1 MARNGEIEEEVKYRV
16 GEAGKVMGG
25 MKKVWKNRDL
35 GMSTKKGLYESVIV
49 PTALYAAETWG
60 MKTADKQRLDVLEMR
75 CLRSMCGVTRWDR
88 LRNEEVRRRTGVL
101 LELSNRAEQ
110 KGLRWFGH
118 VERMDEDR
126 MVKRI
131 SGSGVRGGRPRGRPR
146 FGWMEGV
153 KRSLESRGVSVEQ
166 GRVRAR
172 DRKEWRKFV
181 NT

>member
-1 MARNGEIEEEVKYRV
+1 MRAKSGR
-16 GEAGKVMGG
+16 
-25 MKKVWKNRDL
+25 
-35 GMSTKKGLYESVIV
+35 YESVIV
-49 PTALYAAETWG
+49 PTALY
-60 MKTADKQRLDVLEMR
+60 TADKKCLDVMEMR
-75 CLRSMCGVTRWDR
+75 CLRIMCGLARWGS

-118 VERMDEDR
+118 VERMDEGR

-131 SGSGVRGGRPRGRPR
+131 TRSDARGGRPRGRPKM
-146 FGWMEGV
+146 GWMEGV
-153 KRSLESRGVSVEQ
+153 KRSLEERGVSVEQ

-181 NT
+181 NA